1 MHSFHG
7 MSWCH
12 VQYES
17 SCRIYKYNFTKRPA
31 FQEMSNINK
40 RLISYFEYMSTLSN
54 REKHA
59 WTSSINYVFT
69 RCCFFNSLNVSD
81 YHVQFR
87 DFMIYSICSSCCIL
101 TKLVLWFV
109 DVSAVLLLNHSKFTH
124 EKLDKI
130 LRNKYKQIFFLYF
143 LHTEIFAKVTT
154 MFFPCMCFCPRK
166 DMSVWQ
172 SSTMMTLEST

>member
-1 MHSFHG
+1 
-7 MSWCH
+7 MSCYH

-17 SCRIYKYNFTKRPA
+17 SCRRYKYNYTKRSA

-40 RLISYFEYMSTLSN
+40 RLISYFEYMSTLWN

-59 WTSSINYVFT
+59 WTTSINYVFT

-87 DFMIYSICSSCCIL
+87 DFMIYSICSSCFIL
-101 TKLVLWFV
+101 TKFVSWFV

-130 LRNKYKQIFFLYF
+130 LRNKYNQLFFFTFSPHRNFRKKWQQFFFL
-143 LHTEIFAKVTT
+143 
-154 MFFPCMCFCPRK
+154 CMCFCPRK